1 METLLKDF
9 KYAVRMLFK
18 SPGFTLTAVA
28 ALALGIGATTAI
40 FSVVNAALLRSLPY
54 QNPEQ
59 LVAVWE
65 ISKSEG
71 TESVASY
78 PNLADWRAQN
88 TVFEDMSAVRSR
100 GHTITGLGEAERI
113 EGAVVSSS
121 FFPLLRAKAMLGR
134 TFLPEEDTA
143 GASRVVVMSHKL
155 WVRKFSRDENIID
168 QTITLSGNPYT
179 VIGILPADFSFPF
192 EVEEA
197 ELWTTTAFEGDNLNE
212 RGAHTNSVIARLKD
226 GASLDQAQPEMDAI
240 AARLEQQYPETN
252 TDSGVRVLS
261 LRDQL
266 VGHIELALWIL
277 LGAVIFVAL
286 IACSNVANLL
296 LARAAR
302 RQKEMAIRSALG
314 ATRWRVARQLLTESI
329 LLALVGGGAGLLLAV
344 WGIEAIVLY
353 LPEEIARLSGIGIDA
368 RVLSFT
374 LLMSILTGLIF
385 GLAPALKASRPDLNE
400 TLKEGGRSS
409 ASAGRGSLRGALVV
423 AEVALALVLLAGAGL
438 LMKSFLRLRQ
448 INPGFDAENVLTLRV
463 NLSGP
468 NYKEDHQRL
477 RFIDEALDKLRALP
491 GVESAAFVTPPPFSG
506 DGLGTSF
513 SIEGRPTAPGQEP
526 GAAVHGVTT
535 DYFNVLKIP
544 IITGRHFTDRDVKGG
559 TGAVIINQ
567 TLARRHWPDESPLGK
582 QISSVGIGVDDNE
595 PKVWEIVGV
604 VGDVKHVALDKKPFP
619 EMYFPI
625 RQQSWGW
632 GYMTIRTSGD
642 PKSLATVARAEL
654 LSIDRDQP
662 IYRIR
667 SLDEMISNSVA
678 KPRFYMLLL
687 GLFAIV
693 GLVLAI
699 VGVYGVISYMVS
711 ERTREIGVRMALGA
725 TRRDVLRMVLGR
737 GLTLAAV
744 GIVIGLGGGI
754 AVTRVIES
762 LLFEVSATDPLIF
775 GTVSALLALVA
786 AFACYVPAMRAT
798 RVDPM
803 TALRYE

>member
-9 KYAVRMLFK
+9 RYAIRMLFK

-54 QNPEQ
+54 EKPDQI
-59 LVAVWE
+59 VAVWE

-88 TVFEDMSAVRSR
+88 TVFEDMSAVRAR
-100 GHTITGLGEAERI
+100 GQTLTGFGEAERI
-113 EGAVVSSS
+113 EGAVVSAS
-121 FFPLLRAKAMLGR
+121 FFPLLRAKAALGR
-134 TFLPEEDTA
+134 TFLPEEDKP
-143 GASRVVVMSHKL
+143 GAARVVVMSHKL
-155 WVRKFSRDENIID
+155 WTRKFSRDENIIG

-179 VIGILPADFSFPF
+179 VIGILPANFSFPF

-197 ELWTTTAFEGDNLNE
+197 ELWATTAFEGDNLNE

-226 GASLDQAQPEMDAI
+226 GVSLDQAQSEMEAI
-240 AARLEQQYPETN
+240 AARLEQQYPESN
-252 TDSGVRVLS
+252 TDSGARVIS

-266 VGHIELALWIL
+266 VGRIELALWIL
-277 LGAVIFVAL
+277 LGAVIFVVL

-296 LARAAR
+296 LARAAA
-302 RQKEMAIRSALG
+302 RQKEIAIRSALG
-314 ATRWRVARQLLTESI
+314 ASRWRIARQLLTESV

-353 LPEEIARLSGIGIDA
+353 IPEEIARLSGIGIDA

-374 LLMSILTGLIF
+374 LVMSILTGFIF

-400 TLKEGGRSS
+400 TLKEGGRTS
-409 ASAGRGSLRGALVV
+409 ASAGRRSLRGALVIS
-423 AEVALALVLLAGAGL
+423 EVALALVLLAGAGL

-448 INPGFDAENVLTLRV
+448 IDPGFDAENVLTLRV

-468 NYKEDHQRL
+468 NYKADYQRIA
-477 RFIDEALDKLRALP
+477 FIDEALDKLKALP

-506 DGLGTSF
+506 DGLGSGF
-513 SIEGRPTAPGQEP
+513 SIEGRPTPPGQEP
-526 GAAVHGVTT
+526 GAAVHGVTP
-535 DYFNVLKIP
+535 DYFNVMKISLVA
-544 IITGRHFTDRDVKGG
+544 GRHFTDHDVKGG

-567 TLARRHWPDESPLGK
+567 MLARRHWPDENPIGER
-582 QISSVGIGVDDNE
+582 ISSVGIGVHDNE
-595 PKVWEIVGV
+595 PKVWEIIGV
-604 VGDVKHVALDKKPFP
+604 VGDVKNIALDQKPFP

-632 GYMTIRTSGD
+632 GYMTIRASVD
-642 PKSLATVARAEL
+642 PMSLASVARAEL
-654 LSIDRDQP
+654 LSIDKDQP

-678 KPRFYMLLL
+678 KPRFYMLLF
-687 GLFAIV
+687 GLFALV
-693 GLVLAI
+693 GLVLAV

-711 ERTREIGVRMALGA
+711 ERTHEIGVRMALGA

-737 GLTLAAV
+737 GMTLAAV
-744 GIVIGLGGGI
+744 GIAIGLGGGI

-762 LLFEVSATDPLIF
+762 LLFEVSAYDPLIF
-775 GTVSALLALVA
+775 GAVSALLALVA
-786 AFACYVPAMRAT
+786 AFACYIPAMRAT